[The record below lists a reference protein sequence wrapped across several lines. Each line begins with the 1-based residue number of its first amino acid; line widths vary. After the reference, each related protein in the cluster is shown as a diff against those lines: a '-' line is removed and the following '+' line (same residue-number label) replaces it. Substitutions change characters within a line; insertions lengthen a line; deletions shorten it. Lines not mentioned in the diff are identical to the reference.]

1 MPKRKDKSFQ
11 LMASIGEAKNVPE
24 EAPKLEKSVTKEQS
38 QKKPVRKKVENIV
51 KAPTSNIPYIPPS
64 ISVKKQLKKLAFEEE
79 TSMTALISE
88 GLNYVFKER
97 GLKTIGEL
105 IEEGT

>member
-11 LMASIGEAKNVPE
+11 LMASIGEAKKAPE
-24 EAPKLEKSVTKEQS
+24 EESQPEKTIAKEQ
-38 QKKPVRKKVENIV
+38 KKNIRKKSENIA

-64 ISVKKQLKKLAFEEE
+64 LSFKKQLKRLAFEEE

-88 GLNYVFKER
+88 GLDHVFKER
-97 GLKTIGEL
+97 GLKTIDQL
-105 IEEGT
+105 MEEYT